1 MIKRPIALLVSLLL
15 TGCSLAPDYQRP
27 AAPIPVNYETKTS
40 PAAVQATD
48 WQQVFTDPALKKLI
62 DTALQNNRD
71 LRVAVLNVE
80 AYQAQ
85 YRIQR
90 AAQLPDITAT
100 GYQAR
105 QRIPGTYSGGA
116 SAISNTD
123 SATVGIS
130 AYELD
135 MFGRV
140 QSLKDQALEKYL
152 AQEETQRSTQLSLI
166 ANVATAY
173 MTLLADHD
181 LLHLAEQTAK
191 SYEQSYQLIQQR
203 YEAGISSS
211 LDVSQSRSN
220 LESVRSSLAQYRR
233 QVALDQNA
241 LRLLLGTDIPTGLS
255 SGLPEQ
261 DLTLLAS
268 LGADMPSSLLTR
280 RPDILAAE
288 HALKAA
294 NANIGAARAAFFP
307 SISLTANAGSMSSS
321 LNKLFDGGS
330 GTWLFQPSI
339 NLPIFDFGSREAQL
353 DVAKVQEKIEVATYE
368 KAIQTAFK
376 EVSDGLVAQD
386 GYREQLQAQQAL
398 VDANKTYY
406 QLAQS
411 RYEKGV
417 DSYLTLLDAQRSLFS
432 AEQGLVST
440 RLALLSN
447 RVSLFKAIGG
457 GWQQK

>member
-1 MIKRPIALLVSLLL
+1 MIKRPIAFLVSLLL
-15 TGCSLAPDYQRP
+15 AGCSLAPDYQRP
-27 AAPIPVNYETKTS
+27 AAPIPAGYDTS
-40 PAAVQATD
+40 SAGTIAAVKATD
-48 WQQVFTDPALKKLI
+48 WQQAFTDPALQKLI

-71 LRVAVLNVE
+71 LRIAILNVE

-90 AAQLPDITAT
+90 AAQLPTLTASGSQT
-100 GYQAR
+100 R
-105 QRIPGTYSGGA
+105 QLAYDS
-116 SAISNTD
+116 ISNTD
-123 SATVGIS
+123 TATVGIS

-135 MFGRV
+135 LFGRV
-140 QSLKDQALEKYL
+140 QSLKDQALENYL

-173 MTLLADHD
+173 MTLLADQD
-181 LLHLAEQTAK
+181 LLQLAEQTAK
-191 SYEQSYQLIQQR
+191 SYEQSYQLIEQR
-203 YEAGISSS
+203 YQAGISSS

-233 QVALDQNA
+233 QVALDKNA
-241 LRLLLGTDIPTGLS
+241 LRLLMGTNIPAGLS

-261 DLTLLAS
+261 DLTLLS
-268 LGADMPSSLLTR
+268 PLGADIPSTLLTR

-307 SISLTANAGSMSSS
+307 TISLTANAGSMSSS
-321 LNKLFDGGS
+321 LSNLFDSGS

-339 NLPIFDFGSREAQL
+339 NLPIFDWGSRDAQL

-376 EVSDGLVAQD
+376 EVSDGLAAQD

-447 RVSLFKAIGG
+447 RVSLFKALGG

>member
-181 LLHLAEQTAK
+181 LLRLAEQTAK

-241 LRLLLGTDIPTGLS
+241 LRLLLGTDIPAGLS

-376 EVSDGLVAQD
+376 EVSDGLVAQE
-386 GYREQLQAQQAL
+386 GYRDQLQAQQAL

>member
-241 LRLLLGTDIPTGLS
+241 LRLLLGTDIPAGLS

-386 GYREQLQAQQAL
+386 DYREQLRSQQAL

-417 DSYLTLLDAQRSLFS
+417 DSYLTLLDAQRSLFT

>member
-15 TGCSLAPDYQRP
+15 AGCSLAPDYLRP
-27 AAPIPVNYETKTS
+27 AAPIPASYETKTTT
-40 PAAVQATD
+40 AALQATD
-48 WQQVFTDPALKKLI
+48 WQQVFTDPALKTLI
-62 DTALQNNRD
+62 DSALQNNRD

-90 AAQLPDITAT
+90 AAQFPDITAT

-105 QRIPGTYSGGA
+105 QRIPGTYSGSA
-116 SAISNTD
+116 STISNTD

-140 QSLKDQALEKYL
+140 QSLKDQALENYL

-173 MTLLADHD
+173 MTLLADND
-181 LLHLAEQTAK
+181 LFRLSEQTAK
-191 SYEQSYQLIQQR
+191 SYEQSYQLIEQR

-211 LDVSQSRSN
+211 LDVSQSRSS
-220 LESVRSSLAQYRR
+220 LESVHSRLAQYRR
-233 QVALDQNA
+233 QVALDKNA
-241 LRLLLGTDIPTGLS
+241 LPLLLGTDLPAGLS
-255 SGLPEQ
+255 DGLPEQ
-261 DLTLLAS
+261 DLTLLVPLKAE
-268 LGADMPSSLLTR
+268 MPSTLLTR

-288 HALKAA
+288 HSLKAA

-339 NLPIFDFGSREAQL
+339 NLPIFDFGSRDAQL

-376 EVSDGLVAQD
+376 EVSDGLVAQE
-386 GYREQLQAQQAL
+386 GYRDQLQAQQAL

-417 DSYLTLLDAQRSLFS
+417 DSYLTLLDAQRSLFT

-447 RVSLFKAIGG
+447 RISLFKAVGG
-457 GWQQK
+457 GWQPK

>member
-1 MIKRPIALLVSLLL
+1 
-15 TGCSLAPDYQRP
+15 
-27 AAPIPVNYETKTS
+27 
-40 PAAVQATD
+40 
-48 WQQVFTDPALKKLI
+48 
-62 DTALQNNRD
+62 
-71 LRVAVLNVE
+71 
-80 AYQAQ
+80 
-85 YRIQR
+85 
-90 AAQLPDITAT
+90 
-100 GYQAR
+100 
-105 QRIPGTYSGGA
+105 
-116 SAISNTD
+116 
-123 SATVGIS
+123 
-130 AYELD
+130 LD

-140 QSLKDQALEKYL
+140 SNLKDQALEKYL

-181 LLHLAEQTAK
+181 LLRLAEQTAK
-191 SYEQSYQLIQQR
+191 SYEQSYQLIEQR

-220 LESVRSSLAQYRR
+220 LESVRSSLAQYKR

-241 LRLLLGTDIPTGLS
+241 LRLLLGTDIPAGLS
-255 SGLPEQ
+255 NGLPDQ

-268 LGADMPSSLLTR
+268 LGTEMPSSLLTR
-280 RPDILAAE
+280 RPDILSAE

-376 EVSDGLVAQD
+376 EVSDGLVAQE
-386 GYREQLQAQQAL
+386 GYRDQLKAQQAL

-417 DSYLTLLDAQRSLFS
+417 DSYLTLLDAQRSLFA
-432 AEQGLVST
+432 AEQSLVST

-447 RVSLFKAIGG
+447 RVSLFKAVGG

>member
-135 MFGRV
+135 LFGRV

-241 LRLLLGTDIPTGLS
+241 LRLLLGTDIPAGLS

-376 EVSDGLVAQD
+376 EVSDGLVAQE
-386 GYREQLQAQQAL
+386 GYRDQLQAQQAL

>member
-1 MIKRPIALLVSLLL
+1 MIKRPLAFLVSLLL

-27 AAPIPVNYETKTS
+27 AAPIPASYETTA
-40 PAAVQATD
+40 PTAAVHPAD
-48 WQQVFTDPALKKLI
+48 WQQVFTDPALQTLI
-62 DTALQNNRD
+62 DTALKNNRD

-90 AAQLPDITAT
+90 AAQLPTLTASA
-100 GYQAR
+100 YQSR
-105 QRIPGTYSGGA
+105 QRIPETYSG
-116 SAISNTD
+116 SADTISTTD

-135 MFGRV
+135 LFGRV
-140 QSLKDQALEKYL
+140 QSLKDQALENYL

-173 MTLLADHD
+173 MTLLADQD
-181 LLHLAEQTAK
+181 LLRLAEQTAK
-191 SYEQSYQLIQQR
+191 SYEQSYQLIDQR
-203 YEAGISSS
+203 YQAGVSSS
-211 LDVSQSRSN
+211 LDLSQSRSN
-220 LESVRSSLAQYRR
+220 LESVKASLAQYRR
-233 QVALDQNA
+233 QVALDKNA
-241 LRLLLGTDIPTGLS
+241 LRLLVGTDIPGGLS

-261 DLTLLAS
+261 DLTLLS
-268 LGADMPSSLLTR
+268 PLGADMPSTLLAR

-307 SISLTANAGSMSSS
+307 TISLTANAGSMSSS

-330 GTWLFQPSI
+330 GTWLFQPSVS
-339 NLPIFDFGSREAQL
+339 LPIFDWGSRDAQL
-353 DVAKVQEKIEVATYE
+353 DVAEIQKKIEVATYE
-368 KAIQTAFK
+368 KAIQTAFR
-376 EVSDGLVAQD
+376 EVSDGLAAQD

-406 QLAQS
+406 ELAQS

-447 RVSLFKAIGG
+447 RVSLFKALGG
-457 GWQQK
+457 GWQPK

>member
-353 DVAKVQEKIEVATYE
+353 DVAKVQEKIEVANYE

-376 EVSDGLVAQD
+376 EVSDGLVAQE

>member
-241 LRLLLGTDIPTGLS
+241 LRLLLGTDIPAGLS

-376 EVSDGLVAQD
+376 EVSDGLVAQE

>member
-181 LLHLAEQTAK
+181 LLRLAEQTAK

>member
-15 TGCSLAPDYQRP
+15 TGCSLAPDYLRP
-27 AAPIPVNYETKTS
+27 AAPIPVNYATKTS

-152 AQEETQRSTQLSLI
+152 AQEETQRSTQLSLV

-181 LLHLAEQTAK
+181 LLRLAEQTAK
-191 SYEQSYQLIQQR
+191 SYEQS
-203 YEAGISSS
+203 
-211 LDVSQSRSN
+211 
-220 LESVRSSLAQYRR
+220 
-233 QVALDQNA
+233 
-241 LRLLLGTDIPTGLS
+241 
-255 SGLPEQ
+255 
-261 DLTLLAS
+261 
-268 LGADMPSSLLTR
+268 
-280 RPDILAAE
+280 
-288 HALKAA
+288 
-294 NANIGAARAAFFP
+294 
-307 SISLTANAGSMSSS
+307 
-321 LNKLFDGGS
+321 
-330 GTWLFQPSI
+330 
-339 NLPIFDFGSREAQL
+339 
-353 DVAKVQEKIEVATYE
+353 
-368 KAIQTAFK
+368 
-376 EVSDGLVAQD
+376 
-386 GYREQLQAQQAL
+386 
-398 VDANKTYY
+398 
-406 QLAQS
+406 
-411 RYEKGV
+411 
-417 DSYLTLLDAQRSLFS
+417 
-432 AEQGLVST
+432 
-440 RLALLSN
+440 
-447 RVSLFKAIGG
+447 
-457 GWQQK
+457 

>member
-181 LLHLAEQTAK
+181 LLRLAEQTAK

-376 EVSDGLVAQD
+376 EVSDGLVAQE

>member
-241 LRLLLGTDIPTGLS
+241 LRLLLGTDIPAGLS

-376 EVSDGLVAQD
+376 EVSDGLVAQE

-432 AEQGLVST
+432 TEQGLVST

>member
-181 LLHLAEQTAK
+181 LLRLAEQTAK

-241 LRLLLGTDIPTGLS
+241 LRLLLGTDIPAGLS

>member
-181 LLHLAEQTAK
+181 LLRLAEQTAK

-241 LRLLLGTDIPTGLS
+241 LRLLLGTDIPAGLS
-255 SGLPEQ
+255 NGLPEQ

-353 DVAKVQEKIEVATYE
+353 DVAKVQERIEVATYE

-376 EVSDGLVAQD
+376 EVSDGLVAQE